1 MEKMKKMEKME
12 RKVILTSNG
21 IGGFFVEER
30 RRRFSKKNVKNV
42 KMKVTNYNP
51 SMKIF
56 LFFLCGG

>member
-1 MEKMKKMEKME
+1 MEKMKK
-12 RKVILTSNG
+12 KVILTSNG